1 VLSVC
6 IDFKSPYAFVAHALI
21 WELETHHGFLID
33 WQPLTLNIGSFL
45 GTAEKS
51 DQGAVVAT
59 NRSEKQWTVV
69 KSAYRD
75 ARRYA
80 VNQQRVLRGPLKIW
94 DSSLAG
100 ISLMWAQ
107 QEAGERADLK
117 RFMDTVFT
125 RFWQRACDLE
135 DAQELVKHLKMANIK
150 TEGFLDYLG
159 GEGRERHDQLQ
170 IRLLDQGV
178 FGVPSFLIR
187 DEIFFG
193 REHLD
198 TVLWRLKGSQ
208 GPMPLLRFPWLQA
221 SAL

>member
-1 VLSVC
+1 
-6 IDFKSPYAFVAHALI
+6 
-21 WELETHHGFLID
+21 
-33 WQPLTLNIGSFL
+33 
-45 GTAEKS
+45 
-51 DQGAVVAT
+51 
-59 NRSEKQWTVV
+59 
-69 KSAYRD
+69 
-75 ARRYA
+75 
-80 VNQQRVLRGPLKIW
+80 
-94 DSSLAG
+94 
-100 ISLMWAQ
+100 
-107 QEAGERADLK
+107 
-117 RFMDTVFT
+117 MDTVFT

-178 FGVPSFLIR
+178 FGVPSFLIP